1 MACNFPTDLVIVV
14 GGGLAGVS
22 ACNTVVENGGKT
34 VLIDKSSFCGG
45 NSTKATSGIN
55 GAATKTQKAKGIE
68 DSSELFIKDT
78 LKGGAKKPE
87 IAKVLCAN
95 SGADVEWLMD
105 AFNLDLS
112 LVARLGGHSAPR
124 THRGAERF
132 PGMTITYALIQMVE
146 KVAEMTDKARII
158 TKAKATKL
166 LTGPGNKTCL
176 GLEYEKGGLKFQ
188 EHGPVILCTGGFGA
202 DFTSDSL
209 LAKYRPDLL
218 HLPTTNGEHCTGD
231 GIKMGEAIGAKT
243 IDLEW
248 VQVHPTG
255 LVKPDDADAKIKF
268 LAAEALRGV
277 GGLILNKDGKR
288 FANELGRRDY
298 VTGEMWKNKPPFRL
312 CLNKA
317 ASDEII
323 WHCKHYTGRGVM
335 KFYENGEAL
344 AKDMGVPLSVL
355 EDTHKAHFEAAKK
368 TEKDPDGGSYP
379 AYPSGKSWDEASG
392 TTGSGKKFY
401 HNIIPGTSVK
411 TEPFYVAIITPVIHY
426 CMGGLEIDA
435 DGAVIGKDGSPIKGL
450 YCAGEVAGGVHGN
463 NRLGGNSLLDCVVFG
478 RVTGQAA
485 TKYIL
490 GGDVK
495 KVDLKELTKGG
506 LTGEVKASK
515 FSGGSYEDNMN
526 DRAVAKKDGKK
537 EKAPKEK
544 KAKSGGGGGYDLAEV
559 AKHTTKGDC
568 WVVVS
573 DQVLNVTSF
582 LSQHPGGELAILT
595 FAGKDATEEF
605 NMIHPPDVI
614 SKYAPDAV
622 IGMLGAGGGADED
635 DDDDDDDD
643 EDDEEEE
650 EVGGGGY
657 TLEEVAKHTTK
668 GDCWVVVSGQVLN
681 VTSFLSAHPGGE
693 LAILTFA
700 GKDATEE
707 FNMIHPPD
715 VISKYAPDAIIG
727 QLGAGGPKKE
737 KKEKKAKGK
746 KRSRCPSTADKRQGR
761 SLRKLPGLGKLSS
774 QSSCRELAP
783 PGI

>member
-1 MACNFPTDLVIVV
+1 MATNFPTDLVIVV

-22 ACNTVVENGGKT
+22 ACNTVVENGAKT

-95 SGADVEWLMD
+95 SGRDVEWLMD
-105 AFNLDLS
+105 TFALDLS

-166 LTGPGNKTCL
+166 LTGADKNTVV
-176 GLEYEKGGLKFQ
+176 GLIYEKGGVQFQ

-277 GGLILNKDGKR
+277 GGIILNKEGKR

-335 KFYENGEAL
+335 KFYENGDAL

-355 EDTHKAHFEAAKK
+355 EETHKEHFEAAKK

-392 TTGSGKKFY
+392 KTGSGKKFY
-401 HNIIPGTSVK
+401 HNIIPGDKVK
-411 TEPFYVAIITPVIHY
+411 SEPFYVAIITPVIHY

-435 DGAVIGKDGSPIKGL
+435 DGAVIGEGNKVIKGL
-450 YCAGEVAGGVHGN
+450 
-463 NRLGGNSLLDCVVFG
+463 
-478 RVTGQAA
+478 
-485 TKYIL
+485 
-490 GGDVK
+490 
-495 KVDLKELTKGG
+495 
-506 LTGEVKASK
+506 
-515 FSGGSYEDNMN
+515 
-526 DRAVAKKDGKK
+526 
-537 EKAPKEK
+537 
-544 KAKSGGGGGYDLAEV
+544 
-559 AKHTTKGDC
+559 
-568 WVVVS
+568 
-573 DQVLNVTSF
+573 
-582 LSQHPGGELAILT
+582 
-595 FAGKDATEEF
+595 
-605 NMIHPPDVI
+605 
-614 SKYAPDAV
+614 
-622 IGMLGAGGGADED
+622 
-635 DDDDDDDD
+635 
-643 EDDEEEE
+643 
-650 EVGGGGY
+650 
-657 TLEEVAKHTTK
+657 
-668 GDCWVVVSGQVLN
+668 
-681 VTSFLSAHPGGE
+681 
-693 LAILTFA
+693 
-700 GKDATEE
+700 
-707 FNMIHPPD
+707 
-715 VISKYAPDAIIG
+715 
-727 QLGAGGPKKE
+727 
-737 KKEKKAKGK
+737 
-746 KRSRCPSTADKRQGR
+746 
-761 SLRKLPGLGKLSS
+761 
-774 QSSCRELAP
+774 
-783 PGI
+783 